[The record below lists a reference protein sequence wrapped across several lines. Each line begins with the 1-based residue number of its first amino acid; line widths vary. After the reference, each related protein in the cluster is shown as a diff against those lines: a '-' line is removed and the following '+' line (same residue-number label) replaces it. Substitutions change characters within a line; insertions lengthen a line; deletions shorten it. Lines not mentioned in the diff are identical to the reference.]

1 MKTAKLTVTNVTAN
15 ATYAASF
22 GINTYV
28 ITYAKETGIA
38 SVTPTSETVEHG
50 ANAVGSTAALTTG
63 YNFDG
68 WYNGSTRVSTALKYG
83 PMNVTSNMTLTAK
96 ATIKTFA
103 ITGTAQYRDTD
114 STGSFTTGN
123 NV

>member
-68 WYNGSTRVSTALKYG
+68 WDNGAARVCTG
-83 PMNVTSNMTLTAK
+83 PLT
-96 ATIKTFA
+96 
-103 ITGTAQYRDTD
+103 
-114 STGSFTTGN
+114 
-123 NV
+123 